1 MAQMNEYGKEKG
13 PTLAH
18 AGSRK
23 YLRAARP
30 LACFGFL
37 MLAFAMRGETNP
49 PPQHPKF
56 PPGGSVPGNAMTELR
71 GRVVCLP
78 EEMHRL
84 YQAELPTGHEHIYG
98 FKTSDAKYYTIL
110 RAKYS
115 EALFAD
121 ERFRQK
127 ELLLKGRVFPGT
139 QIFEP
144 MTIRSIKNGVV
155 HDLYYYCAICD
166 IETVAPGPCECCQ
179 GPTELVE
186 KPLAQNPIDLK
197 R

>member
-1 MAQMNEYGKEKG
+1 MKSSLALLGWLLM
-13 PTLAH
+13 PALTLAQDNTKRDMH
-18 AGSRK
+18 
-23 YLRAARP
+23 
-30 LACFGFL
+30 
-37 MLAFAMRGETNP
+37 
-49 PPQHPKF
+49 
-56 PPGGSVPGNAMTELR
+56 
-71 GRVVCLP
+71 
-78 EEMHRL
+78 EMHRL
-84 YQAELPTGHEHIYG
+84 HQADLPTGHKHIYG
-98 FKTSDAKYYTIL
+98 FKTSEAKYYTIL

-127 ELLLKGRVFPGT
+127 ELLLKGRVFPDT

-155 HDLYYYCAICD
+155 HDLYYYCEICD

-186 KPLAQNPIDLK
+186 KPLRD
-197 R
+197 